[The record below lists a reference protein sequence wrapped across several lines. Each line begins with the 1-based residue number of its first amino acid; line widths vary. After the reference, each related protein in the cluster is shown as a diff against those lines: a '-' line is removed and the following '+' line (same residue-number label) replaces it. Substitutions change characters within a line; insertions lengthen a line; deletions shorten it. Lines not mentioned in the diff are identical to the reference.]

1 MRTFPARLAILAVLV
16 TTVTACSSGGG
27 PLVVGIQQDGSS
39 SCTLSTGPQAWA
51 APVGF
56 GTFMYWN
63 QTSAPLTID
72 SVTLL
77 DPHHLV
83 LHRSVL
89 YRMVHDAHSLANSA
103 PWAQEGRYVPLADWR
118 ARQRIPGAV
127 LPPAGGPVE
136 LNGQVNSKVDRWE
149 IAVEVSAASPAG
161 GWALG
166 EAVHYEEAGQTY
178 TVQARSGLA
187 IGTSR
192 GPAQHSCD
200 APMSAIQ
207 AAFTAAP

>member
-1 MRTFPARLAILAVLV
+1 MLTFLTRLAILAALV
-16 TTVTACSSGGG
+16 TVVTACASGGG
-27 PLVVGIQQDGSS
+27 PLVVGIQQDSSS
-39 SCTLSTGPQAWA
+39 SCTLSTGPQAWDV
-51 APVGF
+51 PVGF
-56 GTFMYWN
+56 GSFMYWN

-77 DPHHLV
+77 DPHNLV

-89 YRMVHDAHSLANSA
+89 YRMVHAAHALANAS
-103 PWAQEGRYVPLADWR
+103 PWAQEGQYVPLADWR

-161 GWALG
+161 GWATG
-166 EAVHYEEAGQTY
+166 EVVQYEEAGQTY
-178 TVQARSGLA
+178 TVQAGSGLA

-192 GPAQHSCD
+192 GPAQRSCD
-200 APMSAIQ
+200 APMNAIK
-207 AAFTAAP
+207 AVFAGGS